1 MRHSGDRVA
10 SVSALAVFNLFAFL
24 SFSYVLVVS
33 KCIPMKF
40 ELNYVDGRIG
50 DQSESRKA
58 KKVKLCHRVSDRQGA
73 SDQSYRGDRFRFFR
87 GTSKFLAYGVGQ

>member
-1 MRHSGDRVA
+1 
-10 SVSALAVFNLFAFL
+10 
-24 SFSYVLVVS
+24 
-33 KCIPMKF
+33 MKF

-87 GTSKFLAYGVGQ
+87 GTSKFLAYRRLNMSEIDVFMKFF